1 VGGVASV
8 QLPFTLPIL
17 SKFGSPLQAKQ
28 SSIQISGGKQL
39 SYCGCIVSLVLG
51 LCARRGVSRETNALG
66 QVCTTST
73 VACRN

>member
-1 VGGVASV
+1 V

-39 SYCGCIVSLVLG
+39 SYCGRNVSFDIDF
-51 LCARRGVSRETNALG
+51 
-66 QVCTTST
+66 VCTPRSLGGL
-73 VACRN
+73 